1 MDFCKEST
9 HYVSLYID
17 DMLEESTKREFEKH
31 MNECDRCAEKV
42 KEALALVELLRESDD
57 IMLPQKFS
65 SSLHNRLV
73 EVAENQKENKGKLFI
88 YNKKLIAGL
97 STAAVLVVSLLAYS
111 LLPQTPHNRQM
122 TSISADITAP
132 KEVKD
137 STKDANVSGKESTQ
151 ESTQK
156 STQES
161 NTQTGD
167 IYVTQPSSDKLA
179 ADNSSTTQHY
189 TKKRVFEKKDENK
202 ALLKSSK
209 STKKTDEE
217 SKEKTE
223 SVYKTK
229 IAEQTI
235 SLQYFTNTAEMTLN
249 SALDKENE
257 DEALKGL
264 MLELGGNELTSDDET
279 IVIMTQKNYIDYV
292 IPLDSFTKIQQL
304 AYEKYNLELS
314 IKLPVTK
321 ENITEQYKELEKQM
335 DELTE
340 KINDMEIKGND
351 TLILEK
357 ERNNLSQKMDEIIK
371 NNGMI
376 TIRIFFEDK

>member
-9 HYVSLYID
+9 QYVSLYID

-31 MNECDRCAEKV
+31 MNECNRCAEKV

-111 LLPQTPHNRQM
+111 LLPQTPHNRQT

-151 ESTQK
+151 ESTQ
-156 STQES
+156 ES

-179 ADNSSTTQHY
+179 ADNSKNTTQHY
-189 TKKRVFEKKDENK
+189 TQKRVFEKKDENK

-235 SLQYFTNTAEMTLN
+235 SLQYFSNTAEMTLN

-264 MLELGGNELTSDDET
+264 MLELGGKELTSDGET

-321 ENITEQYKELEKQM
+321 ENITEQYIELEKQM
-335 DELTE
+335 DELTQ
-340 KINDMEIKGND
+340 KISDMEIKGND